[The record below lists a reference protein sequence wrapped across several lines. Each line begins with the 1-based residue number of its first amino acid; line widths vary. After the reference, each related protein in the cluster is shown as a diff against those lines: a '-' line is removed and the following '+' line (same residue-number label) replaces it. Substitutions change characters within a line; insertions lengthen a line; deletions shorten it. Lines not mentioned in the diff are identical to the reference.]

1 MMGISSKK
9 REKEAPE
16 MIRDTLHRH
25 SFSPIFLGNLL
36 MRFVKYR
43 MEVPVTEVR
52 VFLSG
57 DAYYICPRCG
67 ITLEREFM
75 SYCDRFG
82 QHLGWRNYEKAK
94 VVYPDKGNRF
104 IENSFLGR

>member
-25 SFSPIFLGNLL
+25 YFSPMFLGHLL
-36 MRFVKYR
+36 MRFAKYR

-75 SYCDRFG
+75 SYCDRCG
-82 QHLGWRNYEKAK
+82 QHLGWRNYGKAK
-94 VVYPDKGNRF
+94 VVYPNNT
-104 IENSFLGR
+104 EEVHN